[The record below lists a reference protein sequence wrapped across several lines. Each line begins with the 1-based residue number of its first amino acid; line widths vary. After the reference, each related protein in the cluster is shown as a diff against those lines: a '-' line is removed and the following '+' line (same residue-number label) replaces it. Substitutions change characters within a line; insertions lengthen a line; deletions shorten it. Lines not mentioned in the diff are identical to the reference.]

1 MVRSHWGVKGMQG
14 RGLTVGALGVALMAA
29 TLQGCGQ
36 DKPVPDA
43 GVSANGPR
51 LTVTASDT
59 PDWQSV
65 SAEVTSQD
73 QAQVLARIPG
83 LLTSLSVRAGDMVRQ
98 GQVIGRIADSQ
109 LTYQSAAY
117 GAQAAAAQAQAAQ
130 AKAELDRVK
139 FLAANGVYA
148 KARLEQAEASA
159 SAAAAQTRAAH
170 AQQASIR
177 AMAGN
182 GAVVAPANGRVLRAD
197 VPAGSPVVPGM
208 VVAVVTSGPVVLR
221 LDLPEG
227 LAAKVKPGARV
238 RVDGMSGEG
247 SVTRIY
253 PAVTAGQV
261 SADVAMAG
269 LDSSLIGRR
278 MAAQLAAGIHRGI
291 IVPRA
296 FIVTRYG
303 LDYVQ
308 VATKSGGVM
317 QVPVQTSPAA
327 DAKSVEILSG
337 VNAGDVLVGG
347 AS

>member
-1 MVRSHWGVKGMQG
+1 M
-14 RGLTVGALGVALMAA
+14 TAA
-29 TLQGCGQ
+29 
-36 DKPVPDA
+36 
-43 GVSANGPR
+43 
-51 LTVTASDT
+51 ASDT

-83 LLTSLSVRAGDMVRQ
+83 ILTTLSVRAGDSVHK
-98 GQVIGRIADSQ
+98 GQLLGRIADSQ

-148 KARLEQAEASA
+148 KARLEQAEAGA
-159 SAAAAQTRAAH
+159 SAAAAQTQAAR
-170 AQQASIR
+170 AQQASVR

-182 GAVVAPANGRVLRAD
+182 GAVIAPATGRVLRAD
-197 VPAGSPVVPGM
+197 VPAGSPVAPGM

-221 LDLPEG
+221 LDLPEA

-238 RVDGMSGEG
+238 RIEGMSGEG

-269 LDSSLIGRR
+269 LDASLIGRR
-278 MAAQLAAGIHRGI
+278 LAAQLAVGTHRAM
-291 IVPRA
+291 IVPRG
-296 FIVTRYG
+296 FVMTRYG

-308 VATKSGGVM
+308 VVGKSGRVM
-317 QVPVQTSPAA
+317 QVPVQTAPAA
-327 DAKSVEILSG
+327 DSKSVEILSG
-337 VNAGDVLVGG
+337 VNAGDVLVAAAQG
-347 AS
+347 ANLPAGAR